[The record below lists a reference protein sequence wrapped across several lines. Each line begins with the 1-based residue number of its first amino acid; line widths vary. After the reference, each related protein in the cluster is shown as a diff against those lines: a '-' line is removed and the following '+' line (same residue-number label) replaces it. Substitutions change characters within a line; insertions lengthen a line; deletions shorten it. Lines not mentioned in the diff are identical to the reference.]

1 MLIDEL
7 LRGADVIADDGIA
20 FAKYYPEKQTIICEI
35 RSVLIKEE
43 DFKKLFTA
51 IGEKAKRTGT
61 QKIIFDKRKLKVF
74 DQNAMTWYHT
84 VWKEDLLKTIGLK
97 KHRKLLPLDDLFQ
110 KSVEV
115 GRQKIAREYNFDFE
129 KYDIV
134 YCSSIEE
141 ALEK

>member
-7 LRGADVIADDGIA
+7 LRSTDVIADDGIA
-20 FAKYYPEKQTIICEI
+20 FAKYYPENQTIICEI
-35 RSVLIKEE
+35 RSVFIKED
-43 DFKKLFTA
+43 DFKKLFSA

-61 QKIIFDKRKLKVF
+61 RKIIFDKRKLKVF

-97 KHRKLLPLDDLFQ
+97 THRKLLPQDDLFQ

-115 GRQKIAREYNFDFE
+115 GRQKIAREHGFDFD
-129 KYDIV
+129 KYDIQ
-134 YCSSIEE
+134 YCSTLEE
-141 ALEK
+141 ALAK

>member
-7 LRGADVIADDGIA
+7 LRSADVIADDGIA

-35 RSVLIKEE
+35 RSVFIKEE
-43 DFKKLFTA
+43 DFKKL
-51 IGEKAKRTGT
+51 
-61 QKIIFDKRKLKVF
+61 F

-84 VWKEDLLKTIGLK
+84 IWKEDLLKTIGLK
-97 KHRKLLPLDDLFQ
+97 KHRKLLPLDDLFK

-115 GRQKIAREYNFDFE
+115 GRQKIAREYNFDFD

-134 YCSSIEE
+134 YCNSIEE